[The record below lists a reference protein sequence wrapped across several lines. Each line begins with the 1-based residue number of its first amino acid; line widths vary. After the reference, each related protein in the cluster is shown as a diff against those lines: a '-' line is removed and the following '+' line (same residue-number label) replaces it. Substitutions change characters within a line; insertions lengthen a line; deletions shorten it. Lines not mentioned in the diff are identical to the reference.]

1 MHKHT
6 VSGGALM
13 LGSGEIALLTA
24 AQLAS
29 RRHNV
34 EVLAET
40 KAGTKIR
47 VINPLTFKEGEEIE
61 LDRIP
66 KSANAPVPDAFAAKP
81 EKKPGKGALAKARD
95 EGKAEGLAELE
106 TKVAAAHRVGR
117 AEMLAEVMARNELL
131 DALDAAQE
139 AHEAADDAAKPAA
152 KTALDKAQA
161 AVDALGEL
169 VA

>member
-34 EVLAET
+34 EVLDET
-40 KAGTKIR
+40 KSNAKIR
-47 VINPLTFKEGEEIE
+47 VINPLTFKEGEVIE
-61 LDRIP
+61 LERIP
-66 KSANAPVPDAFAAKP
+66 KSANAPVADALAAKP
-81 EKKPGKGALAKARD
+81 EKKPSKGALAKAHD

-106 TKVAAAHRVGR
+106 IKIAEARKVGR
-117 AEMLAEVMARNELL
+117 AEMLAEVLKRNELL

-139 AHEAADDAAKPAA
+139 AFDAAAEEDKAA
-152 KTALDKAQA
+152 AHTALNEAQS
-161 AVDALGEL
+161 AVDVLGEL